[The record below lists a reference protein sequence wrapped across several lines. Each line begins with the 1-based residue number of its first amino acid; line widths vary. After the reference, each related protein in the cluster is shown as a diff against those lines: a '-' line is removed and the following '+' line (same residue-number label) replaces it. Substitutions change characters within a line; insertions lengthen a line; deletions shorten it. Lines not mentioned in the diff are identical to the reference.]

1 MIAYNLFIRSNL
13 TLWSKPMKVTGLF
26 FLAVFFSANALSA
39 EQILLSPEQIK
50 KLGIATT
57 LLPNKQLGELAGI
70 PALVVIPGNQ
80 QFTISTPLAGM
91 INQTL
96 VGIGDSV
103 KKGQVLATLH
113 SPALAEAQNALLQ
126 ATTQFQLAQENFNRD
141 DQLFKEGIIAES
153 RYRATQSQQRAATA
167 NLAERKQLLKL
178 AGMTDADITRL
189 QSTNSLSSELN
200 ITSPINGV
208 VLEKSANAGQRLEM
222 ATAIFKVA
230 RIEPLSLEIQ
240 APLAS
245 THDIKVGAKVNIPGS
260 HASGKLTAIGGSLS
274 GGNQTIL
281 LRAVVLEG
289 SANLRPGQ
297 YVEANIATISTSN
310 GQWTILNSAIS
321 RLGERAVVFTENS
334 KGFQAETITVLH
346 EGANSSV
353 ITGKF
358 NGDEKIAIKGV
369 SSLKANLMGI
379 GGGE

>member
-1 MIAYNLFIRSNL
+1 
-13 TLWSKPMKVTGLF
+13 MKVTGLI
-26 FLAVFFSANALSA
+26 FLAIFFSTHAQSA
-39 EQILLSPEQIK
+39 EQLLFSPEQIK
-50 KLGIATT
+50 KLGIGTT
-57 LLPNKQLGELAGI
+57 LLPSKQMGELAGI
-70 PALVVIPGNQ
+70 PALVVIPSNQ

-103 KKGQVLATLH
+103 KKGQLLATLH
-113 SPALAEAQNALLQ
+113 SPAFTEAQNALLQ
-126 ATTQFQLAQENFNRD
+126 ATTQYQLTQDNFTRD

-153 RYRATQSQQRAATA
+153 RYRATQSQQRAAAA
-167 NLAERKQLLKL
+167 NLAERRQLLKL
-178 AGMTDADITRL
+178 AGMSDADIAHL
-189 QSTNSLSSELN
+189 QSTNNLSSELN

-230 RIEPLSLEIQ
+230 RLDTLSLEIQ

-245 THDIKVGAKVNIPGS
+245 THDIKVGAKVSIPTW

-281 LRAVVLEG
+281 LRAVVQEG

-297 YVEANIATISTSN
+297 FVEANIATNSTAN
-310 GQWTILNSAIS
+310 GQWTILNNAIS
-321 RLGERAVVFTENS
+321 RLGERTVVFVENV
-334 KGFQAETITVLH
+334 KGFQVEPITVLH

-358 NGDEKIAIKGV
+358 KGDEKIAIKGV

>member
-1 MIAYNLFIRSNL
+1 
-13 TLWSKPMKVTGLF
+13 MKVTGLI

-39 EQILLSPEQIK
+39 EQLLLSPEQIK

-57 LLPNKQLGELAGI
+57 PLPSKQQGELAGM

-103 KKGQVLATLH
+103 KKGQILATLH
-113 SPALAEAQNALLQ
+113 SPALAEAQNALIQ
-126 ATTQFQLAQENFNRD
+126 ATTQFQLTQENFIRD
-141 DQLFKEGIIAES
+141 EQLFKEGIIAES
-153 RYRATQSQQRAATA
+153 RYRATQSQQRAAAA
-167 NLAERKQLLKL
+167 NLSERKQLLKL
-178 AGMTDADITRL
+178 AGMTDADIARL
-189 QSTNSLSSELN
+189 QSTNNLSSELN

-208 VLEKSANAGQRLEM
+208 VLEKSANAGQRLET

-230 RIEPLSLEIQ
+230 RLDPLSLEIQ

-245 THDIKVGAKVNIPGS
+245 THDIKVGAKVSIPAW

-281 LRAVVLEG
+281 LRAVVQEG
-289 SANLRPGQ
+289 SVNLRPGQ
-297 YVEANIATISTSN
+297 YVEANIATTSTSSD
-310 GQWTILNSAIS
+310 QWTILNSGIS
-321 RLGERAVVFTENS
+321 RLGDRAVVFTENS
-334 KGFQAETITVLH
+334 KGFQVETITILH

-358 NGDEKIAIKGV
+358 KGDEKIAVKGV
-369 SSLKANLMGI
+369 SSLKSNLMGI